1 MLVGV
6 ERVLVALQQPPH
18 LDQPQQLHE
27 PDQPQ
32 HLDHPEVLAAA
43 APVVLRAGQ
52 VERAGEFPAHDALHV
67 VQRDDR
73 DEVDEEPPL
82 EVPHGQLVLVRL
94 QPEVLVDDRSA
105 EVDEDVRDEVQV
117 HEDVQRVPEPLARE
131 REPDADG
138 EQEADVDDEDH
149 LDHVPAA
156 RRGTGGRQP
165 PAPAGPAS
173 LAVPSA
179 RPAGAPVPP
188 WPLAHRGKLRR
199 GPAGR
204 PRRGGDSHLAELAVG
219 ENDAPRGRDGLLQ
232 VAHVPLVQVCAPGPA
247 PAVSSGGP
255 RPLGPPSGIRRRRR
269 RRGPRGPP
277 GPGGGPGPE
286 RVRGPLRAAGD
297 LRGRVERP
305 AAEVDGRRT
314 LCARP
319 SPGPLPPQ
327 GRGAPPKG
335 PGGGGAVGGALASPW
350 RRREGAAAHRAGRP
364 GGRAP
369 CAARGAPPPCPTP
382 PAGPCPTRAPPP
394 PAPPAPASRPVKLTG
409 RPPGAPS
416 VCPGW
421 TQVPAVCPLRR
432 GGTGAGSGFP
442 GLSGP

>member
-1 MLVGV
+1 MS
-6 ERVLVALQQPPH
+6 
-18 LDQPQQLHE
+18 QLRGGG
-27 PDQPQ
+27 
-32 HLDHPEVLAAA
+32 
-43 APVVLRAGQ
+43 RAGVSRRRRQ
-52 VERAGEFPAHDALHV
+52 GPHPS
-67 VQRDDR
+67 QS
-73 DEVDEEPPL
+73 PP
-82 EVPHGQLVLVRL
+82 PG
-94 QPEVLVDDRSA
+94 P
-105 EVDEDVRDEVQV
+105 
-117 HEDVQRVPEPLARE
+117 RE
-131 REPDADG
+131 RPCRPG
-138 EQEADVDDEDH
+138 R
-149 LDHVPAA
+149 LRTRGSSGGA
-156 RRGTGGRQP
+156 RRGGLDAAATHILRNLLSGKMTPREDVM
-165 PAPAGPAS
+165 AS
-173 LAVPSA
+173 FRLPMS
-179 RPAGAPVPP
+179 RSC
-188 WPLAHRGKLRR
+188 R
-199 GPAGR
+199 
-204 PRRGGDSHLAELAVG
+204 S
-219 ENDAPRGRDGLLQ
+219 APR
-232 VAHVPLVQVCAPGPA
+232 A
-247 PAVSSGGP
+247 
-255 RPLGPPSGIRRRRR
+255 RRRRSAPGALGR
-269 RRGPRGPP
+269 WAPRPAFGGGGGGGGPP